1 MSINATT
8 GNFSVS
14 ASQIQALDIET
25 ALMAIQ
31 NGRASLLE
39 DQLKS
44 QLDDVKA
51 RNENISNLNQALSA
65 GRTLS
70 GSLGTKDDQKIEKTG
85 KNKEEWNNFEKL
97 ATAFGIDTSKV
108 TNKAQLDKAIENLKS
123 KIDGESNSQQMDMLR
138 LQSLSNKRNEAFDVM
153 TNFIKKM
160 QDSRSSIIGNMRWYK
175 EFSMSNSMSI
185 SSNTVSSMSLSGL
198 DIETAMAAVQST
210 RANLLENQLKSQM
223 ESVQQKNEQMA
234 SINEH
239 MNQLR
244 LDLASLESQIPVKQD
259 LETAIARMED
269 LLTKC
274 KNPDQWIGISNVWGG
289 DDPQA
294 SIEMEQMLKDL
305 GIDTS
310 GIKDIDANGTRDAS
324 NPMIKQF
331 ISDLDSKLDSLKN
344 LDQEITAKKT
354 EIENSKTQIDNLSNS
369 QQMEMLRLQSLSN
382 KRNEA
387 FDLMSNFIKKMQDNR
402 SSIIGNMR

>member
-1 MSINATT
+1 MSVNATT

-51 RNENISNLNQALSA
+51 RNENISNLNQGLSA

-70 GSLGTKDDQKIEKTG
+70 GSLGTKDDEKIEKTG
-85 KNKEEWNNFEKL
+85 KHKEEWNNFEKL

-123 KIDGESNSQQMDMLR
+123 KIDSESNSQQMDMLR

-160 QDSRSSIIGNMRWYK
+160 Q
-175 EFSMSNSMSI
+175 E
-185 SSNTVSSMSLSGL
+185 
-198 DIETAMAAVQST
+198 
-210 RANLLENQLKSQM
+210 
-223 ESVQQKNEQMA
+223 
-234 SINEH
+234 
-239 MNQLR
+239 
-244 LDLASLESQIPVKQD
+244 
-259 LETAIARMED
+259 
-269 LLTKC
+269 
-274 KNPDQWIGISNVWGG
+274 
-289 DDPQA
+289 
-294 SIEMEQMLKDL
+294 
-305 GIDTS
+305 
-310 GIKDIDANGTRDAS
+310 
-324 NPMIKQF
+324 
-331 ISDLDSKLDSLKN
+331 
-344 LDQEITAKKT
+344 
-354 EIENSKTQIDNLSNS
+354 
-369 QQMEMLRLQSLSN
+369 
-382 KRNEA
+382 
-387 FDLMSNFIKKMQDNR
+387 NR

>member
-123 KIDGESNSQQMDMLR
+123 KIDSESNSQQMDMLR

-160 QDSRSSIIGNMRWYK
+160 QDSRSSIIGNMR
-175 EFSMSNSMSI
+175 
-185 SSNTVSSMSLSGL
+185 
-198 DIETAMAAVQST
+198 
-210 RANLLENQLKSQM
+210 
-223 ESVQQKNEQMA
+223 
-234 SINEH
+234 
-239 MNQLR
+239 
-244 LDLASLESQIPVKQD
+244 
-259 LETAIARMED
+259 
-269 LLTKC
+269 
-274 KNPDQWIGISNVWGG
+274 
-289 DDPQA
+289 
-294 SIEMEQMLKDL
+294 
-305 GIDTS
+305 
-310 GIKDIDANGTRDAS
+310 
-324 NPMIKQF
+324 
-331 ISDLDSKLDSLKN
+331 
-344 LDQEITAKKT
+344 
-354 EIENSKTQIDNLSNS
+354 
-369 QQMEMLRLQSLSN
+369 
-382 KRNEA
+382 
-387 FDLMSNFIKKMQDNR
+387 
-402 SSIIGNMR
+402 